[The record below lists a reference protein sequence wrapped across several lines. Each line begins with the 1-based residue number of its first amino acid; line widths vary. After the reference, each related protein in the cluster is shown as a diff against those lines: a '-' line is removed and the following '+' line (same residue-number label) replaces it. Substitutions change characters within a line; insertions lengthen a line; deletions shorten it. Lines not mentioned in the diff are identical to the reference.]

1 MDNEQKTEE
10 VEGVAPVVLD
20 QARQFYRLGMLKG
33 WEIWRNGEGKG
44 WLVVLITKLERQLV
58 LVPSRQVKPK
68 VFLTLDP
75 AIRSLEEIG
84 FVINGLRS

>member
-1 MDNEQKTEE
+1 MSDGQNTEE
-10 VEGVAPVVLD
+10 VGVSPVVLQ
-20 QARQFYRLGMLKG
+20 QARQFYNLGMLKG
-33 WEIWRNGEGKG
+33 WEIWRNAQGKG
-44 WLVVLITKLERQLV
+44 WVLILVTKLDRQLV

-84 FVINGLRS
+84 FEINGLRS